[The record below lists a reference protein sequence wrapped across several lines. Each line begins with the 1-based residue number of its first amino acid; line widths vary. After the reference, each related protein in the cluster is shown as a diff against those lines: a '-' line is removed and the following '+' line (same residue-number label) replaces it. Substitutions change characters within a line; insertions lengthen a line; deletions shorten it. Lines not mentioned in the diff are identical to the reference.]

1 LSKEVGI
8 TVSKNDNFSEWYT
21 QVVIKTEL
29 VDYAPVKGLIVLR
42 PDGYSIWESI
52 KESLDKKLKETGHR
66 NGFLPVL
73 IPESLLAKEKEHFEG
88 FNPEVFWVTQSGN
101 SEIGDRLALRP
112 TSETLAYSLFSK
124 WIKSWRDLPLKINFW
139 NSALRAEIKGT
150 KPFLRTSEFLWQE
163 GHTVHATKDE
173 AEKEVEDI
181 LELYKKTIEE
191 ELAIPVITGKKSEKD
206 KFVGA
211 VYTDT
216 LESIMPDGKALQM
229 GTSHF
234 LGQNFSKPFD
244 VKYLDENNRETFAW
258 QTSWG
263 VSWRL
268 IGGMIMI
275 HGDDKGLILPP
286 KIAPI
291 QVVII
296 PIYYSDDE
304 KEIVIKEAKKIKELL
319 TGTFTFP
326 TKSWKNLRVHLDDRE
341 QLTPGFKFNDWEMKG
356 IPIRIEIGPKDIA
369 KNQFVLVRRQ
379 NRTKTSINR
388 ADSTKMEEVQE
399 EPVALQEKISY
410 ELENIQ
416 KEMFDAAKKILDE
429 RVVRVSEYQQF
440 KEELDNGKM
449 IDCSWCGNQTCED
462 KIKEET
468 GADLRV
474 IPSDNTKAETC
485 IYCKNSGT
493 TNVLFA
499 RGY

>member
-1 LSKEVGI
+1 MSKEVGI
-8 TVSKNDNFSEWYT
+8 TVSKSENFSEWYT

-29 VDYAPVKGLIVLR
+29 ADYAPVKGLIVLR

-88 FNPEVFWVTQSGN
+88 LNPEVFWVTHSGN

-173 AEKEVEDI
+173 AEKEVADI
-181 LELYKKTIEE
+181 LQLYKKTIED
-191 ELAIPVITGKKSEKD
+191 ELAVPVITGKKSEKD

-211 VYTDT
+211 VYTNT
-216 LESIMPDGKALQM
+216 LESLMPDGKALQM

-244 VKYLDENNRETFAW
+244 VKYLDENNVETFTW

-268 IGGMIMI
+268 IGGMIMT
-275 HGDDKGLILPP
+275 HGDDKGLVLPP
-286 KIAPI
+286 KVAPI

-296 PIYYSDDE
+296 PIYYS
-304 KEIVIKEAKKIKELL
+304 KEDKENVLQKACQIKDSLSNNDI
-319 TGTFTFP
+319 
-326 TKSWKNLRVHLDDRE
+326 RVHLDDRE

-369 KNQFVLVRRQ
+369 KNQIVLARRHNQ
-379 NRTKTSINR
+379 T
-388 ADSTKMEEVQE
+388 
-399 EPVALQEKISY
+399 KISLDIDGLTEKTLS
-410 ELENIQ
+410 ELKNIQ
-416 KEMFDAAKKILDE
+416 KEMFDAAKKILDD
-429 RVVRVSEYQQF
+429 RIVNVSEYQQF
-440 KEELDNGKM
+440 KDELENGKM
-449 IDCSWCGNQTCED
+449 IDCSWCGNQTCEE
-462 KIKEET
+462 KIKEDT

-474 IPSDNTKAETC
+474 IPSGNTKAETC